1 MLFGG
6 AGVPSAAPL
15 VAEVLRRVYGDV
27 DLMERT
33 LRSAMGKQQERVRTK
48 LRFSFESAKVSAQ

>member
-15 VAEVLRRVYGDV
+15 VAEVVRRVYGDV

-33 LRSAMGKQQERVRTK
+33 LRSAMGKQQERVRAK
-48 LRFSFESAKVSAQ
+48 LQL